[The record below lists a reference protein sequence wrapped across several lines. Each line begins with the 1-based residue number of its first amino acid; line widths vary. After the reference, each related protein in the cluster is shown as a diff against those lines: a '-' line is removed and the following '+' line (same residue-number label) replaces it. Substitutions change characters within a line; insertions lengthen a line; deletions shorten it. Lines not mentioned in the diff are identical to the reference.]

1 MLQKR
6 FTQNLST
13 CAFLNKKLIYFNI
26 ILKLNTIYRRT
37 HRTKIKIPCNY
48 GNMVK
53 LCFYLELALQ
63 SWTKLLRQNS
73 KSIFHGEKP
82 SPTKSMMF
90 PKLWAFDNQ
99 TLPDLTL
106 LKRSKGQDLAC
117 KNLKHFLN
125 LLDFEILSQ
134 HVLSRIVV

>member
-13 CAFLNKKLIYFNI
+13 CAFLNKKLICFNI
-26 ILKLNTIYRRT
+26 ILKLKTIYGRT
-37 HRTKIKIPCNY
+37 HHKKIKIPCNY

-63 SWTKLLRQNS
+63 SWTKPLRQNR
-73 KSIFHGEKP
+73 KSIFQGKKP
-82 SPTKSMMF
+82 SPPKSMMF
-90 PKLWAFDNQ
+90 PKLWAFDNE

-106 LKRSKGQDLAC
+106 L
-117 KNLKHFLN
+117 
-125 LLDFEILSQ
+125 
-134 HVLSRIVV
+134 